1 MYQESIFHRRIKLF
15 SAREPRNRS
24 RNVCG
29 NVETY
34 LQLLFF
40 CSVAAY
46 CLIWYRFIVSAGRSP
61 LTNIHHRK
69 CRCVGVPLLHLGR
82 SYISWHLL
90 HKVPRYPRHL
100 YQLPRHNRVASHIY
114 LLAIMIYIIFT
125 WQWSRNIFGHEELL
139 LLVEEPCPVGVQLG
153 DVDQVQL
160 YRVFFPEQQRH
171 SDSHLSFLLL
181 MRHHQG
187 HCTHMYDGE
196 GRSCWGKYFQKQL
209 QQHFTKKPRTTWS
222 VSTKLPTLS

>member
-1 MYQESIFHRRIKLF
+1 MYQESIFHSRIKLF

-90 HKVPRYPRHL
+90 HKVPRYPWHL
-100 YQLPRHNRVASHIY
+100 YQLPRHNIVASQISWHQLNLHHLCIDFIIKPPS
-114 LLAIMIYIIFT
+114 IMIYIIFT
-125 WQWSRNIFGHEELL
+125 WQ
-139 LLVEEPCPVGVQLG
+139 
-153 DVDQVQL
+153 
-160 YRVFFPEQQRH
+160 
-171 SDSHLSFLLL
+171 
-181 MRHHQG
+181 
-187 HCTHMYDGE
+187 
-196 GRSCWGKYFQKQL
+196 
-209 QQHFTKKPRTTWS
+209 
-222 VSTKLPTLS
+222 

>member
-1 MYQESIFHRRIKLF
+1 MFHWIVCSVSMYQESIFHSRIKLF

-90 HKVPRYPRHL
+90 HKVPRYPLHL

-114 LLAIMIYIIFT
+114 LGTFALISSSSLHPPCHHDFFKFAPGNDLGTYLGI
-125 WQWSRNIFGHEELL
+125 RNS
-139 LLVEEPCPVGVQLG
+139 
-153 DVDQVQL
+153 
-160 YRVFFPEQQRH
+160 FF
-171 SDSHLSFLLL
+171 
-181 MRHHQG
+181 
-187 HCTHMYDGE
+187 
-196 GRSCWGKYFQKQL
+196 W
-209 QQHFTKKPRTTWS
+209 
-222 VSTKLPTLS
+222 